1 MEGEVKLGPNKTSKI
16 SSQDARP
23 DLVRGVFLLTL
34 LVQLLCVRWLP
45 PSAHEEAL
53 FQAAGGLWRGGTP
66 VLSET
71 PEALALAQQIVE
83 ARPPAEPSDLGFL
96 MQDAEGLSFALAHA
110 PPGATL
116 ALVPAHLLGD
126 SLQRLTPGVEARY
139 RASSAGNSSE
149 FWAHLLAALLG
160 PLLGAICC
168 AAVASGALSMGAT
181 RPSAALAAGC
191 VAFGSSL
198 GSASGWPESALLASA
213 FLSYAWA
220 TLLHLAGSVAA
231 GKTVGRF
238 RFWAVGSAL
247 AIALLMDM
255 RIWPLVLVTL
265 AFGEAGLR
273 RSRGGS
279 LPFGQIAALVAI
291 MGPALAAIAWQ
302 LLGSGPLAQAGMR
315 YWQVHNA
322 SVLAEASP
330 QAWLRAGW
338 LLLVFA
344 PCLIFAGIGAVRLL
358 WGVDRLVGVLTVL
371 AMLGVLPLMGDRNAH
386 GPVMLLPLLVFV
398 GPAMGVGLGF
408 SAGYRRKSTPFG
420 MGFVGLI
427 VLLGLLNQVAGS
439 LVDPGLVRTLDAEA
453 GVGQVTQ
460 QAQSGPRTALRW
472 RILRRQQAVG
482 DGSFP
487 LGEVFAVEDSVRS
500 GTTVNLEGHRGRLFG
515 HLALARLG
523 RDMDLSLLL
532 AAVVLGLVL
541 LAGLGLSALLQ
552 GLDRTRWP

>member
-1 MEGEVKLGPNKTSKI
+1 
-16 SSQDARP
+16 
-23 DLVRGVFLLTL
+23 
-34 LVQLLCVRWLP
+34 
-45 PSAHEEAL
+45 
-53 FQAAGGLWRGGTP
+53 
-66 VLSET
+66 
-71 PEALALAQQIVE
+71 
-83 ARPPAEPSDLGFL
+83 
-96 MQDAEGLSFALAHA
+96 
-110 PPGATL
+110 
-116 ALVPAHLLGD
+116 
-126 SLQRLTPGVEARY
+126 
-139 RASSAGNSSE
+139 
-149 FWAHLLAALLG
+149 
-160 PLLGAICC
+160 
-168 AAVASGALSMGAT
+168 MGAT